1 MTRQKTEC
9 VIRLHCN
16 SDLEELKL
24 PPLHNSDEQ
33 VNDNM
38 LNFKCSVKQIFG
50 DKSTNK
56 FDSFTQ
62 SAQSFVVW
70 SYLRSGRW
78 KISTH
83 RWTVLHILLHYSQL
97 TSDLFLLGKLLKF
110 IDFNRNSSEFNQ
122 EFHVRGIFPYVDFE
136 VGHAKFCRKSTNVTI
151 SLDQIYV

>member
-1 MTRQKTEC
+1 MFIGESLCLISGTLLCPHHDTSQKTEC

-38 LNFKCSVKQIFG
+38 LNFKSSVKQTFG
-50 DKSTNK
+50 DKSTNT
-56 FDSFTQ
+56 FDS
-62 SAQSFVVW
+62 
-70 SYLRSGRW
+70 
-78 KISTH
+78 IN
-83 RWTVLHILLHYSQL
+83 
-97 TSDLFLLGKLLKF
+97 
-110 IDFNRNSSEFNQ
+110 FNRNSSEFIQ

-136 VGHAKFCRKSTNVTI
+136 VGHAKFCRNSANVTI